1 MSFGSDSAGRA
12 SRRLAA
18 LFALI
23 AVLLPAT
30 STALL
35 YVLFTRETHDVI
47 DRTVLDESAEREL
60 VAQAIARLRLRV
72 ILVDAAVFAVVGIA
86 GFWYARR
93 TLRPINDALASQ
105 RRFIANASHE
115 LRTPLAIMKADF
127 EVAQRGPPDVAELRR
142 ALDSGLK
149 EVERMGGVVADLLTL
164 SRIDAHEEPLERL
177 QRALF
182 NLVKNAVEHS
192 PQGSRVAVRL
202 ACDGERARVQVADR
216 GAGLTGE
223 RFERVFER
231 FRWRDHGDD
240 PAAGPAAAILTS
252 SIGLHRSFMFEE
264 YSHCDAWKARWP
276 GAGFHRDA
284 DNGDRRPSLR
294 RSSAAQHAVVAPRV
308 AQKAGRAAQPAPPF
322 HASGGMTA
330 LSRPSSPAAGGGS
343 GEGD

>member
-1 MSFGSDSAGRA
+1 MSFGSDAAGRA

-23 AVLLPAT
+23 AVLLLAT
-30 STALL
+30 STVLL
-35 YVLFTRETHDVI
+35 YVSFTRETHDVI
-47 DRTVLDESAEREL
+47 DQTVLDESAEREL

-72 ILVDAAVFAVVGIA
+72 ILIDAAVFAVVGIA

-127 EVAQRGPPDVAELRR
+127 EVAQRGPPDVAELQR
-142 ALDSGLK
+142 ALDSGLE

-164 SRIDAHEEPLERL
+164 SRIDAHEEPLERREIDLCALLDATVAKLAAFASVRGVDVVREGGRGEVLAAADPERL

-223 RFERVFER
+223 QLERVFER
-231 FRWRDHGDD
+231 FYRIDD
-240 PAAGPAAAILTS
+240 
-252 SIGLHRSFMFEE
+252 
-264 YSHCDAWKARWP
+264 AR
-276 GAGFHRDA
+276 
-284 DNGDRRPSLR
+284 
-294 RSSAAQHAVVAPRV
+294 
-308 AQKAGRAAQPAPPF
+308 GR
-322 HASGGMTA
+322 ASGGSGLGLPIAAWVVEAHGGTLRLA
-330 LSRPSSPAAGGGS
+330 SASAGGTTATILLPVLPQRS
-343 GEGD
+343 